1 MITRRFLIEPL
12 ATPTPVAEGLWVTA
26 AGALHTSTTAAGFA
40 VVERSDD
47 PAGFSTV
54 VLPGYDGEVQLKL
67 NASAGTV
74 VAGTLLML
82 AANGTV
88 KQDAG
93 TGARVVCAQALEA
106 GANSA
111 LIRCRLL
118 SNPTVAT
125 S

>member
-26 AGALHTSTTAAGFA
+26 AGALHTSTTAPGFA

-67 NASAGTV
+67 NSSAGSV
-74 VAGTLLML
+74 VVGSLLML

-88 KQDAG
+88 KLDAG
-93 TGARVVCAQALEA
+93 TGARVVVAQALET
-106 GANSA
+106 GANNA